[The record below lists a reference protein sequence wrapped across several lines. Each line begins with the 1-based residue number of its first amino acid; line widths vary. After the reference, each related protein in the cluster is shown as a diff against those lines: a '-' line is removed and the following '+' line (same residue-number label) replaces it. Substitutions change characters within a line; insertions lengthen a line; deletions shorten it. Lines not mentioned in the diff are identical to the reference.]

1 MRITSTIAALGLTTA
16 LALPA
21 AAAPVI
27 DGIINVGTE
36 GWTEV
41 LDLQNSGAGAIDNF
55 YWASDVTNLYF
66 GATTSDD
73 DDGKDRSTDGFD
85 IFNINFGLDG
95 NAAPWRYRVRSEN
108 GSFAGGTSEPVAGQG
123 DWQTLLDGGDDSST
137 SGSFG
142 EPAGVAKL
150 DQTGLGYAV
159 DLDGGHRTHEF
170 AIPWATL
177 LDGQNGWEAGS
188 SLDLRVGGF
197 YAADNSIFTGFGT
210 IQTPPGGAQD
220 GGIDFGDQS
229 TYALIEDVPAAVP
242 LPAPAFMLLAGIGA
256 LGIARRRARG

>member
-27 DGIINVGTE
+27 DGIINVTAE

-41 LDLQNSGAGAIDNF
+41 VDLQGSGNGAIKNF

-95 NAAPWRYRVRSEN
+95 SVASYRYRALFEN
-108 GSFAGGTSEPVAGQG
+108 GSFAGGTSDPIPGQG
-123 DWQTLLDGGDDSST
+123 DWQGLLDGGDDSV
-137 SGSFG
+137 
-142 EPAGVAKL
+142 AGTPQNDPDGRAKIPNPGF
-150 DQTGLGYAV
+150 TYAV
-159 DLDGGHRTHEF
+159 DLNNGHREHEV

-177 LDGQNGWEAGS
+177 LDGNNGWVAGT

-197 YAADNSIFTGFGT
+197 YAEDGSVFVGYGAGPTGTSGS
-210 IQTPPGGAQD
+210 GSD
-220 GGIDFGDQS
+220 IDFADQD
-229 TYALIEDVPAAVP
+229 TYALIENVPAAVP